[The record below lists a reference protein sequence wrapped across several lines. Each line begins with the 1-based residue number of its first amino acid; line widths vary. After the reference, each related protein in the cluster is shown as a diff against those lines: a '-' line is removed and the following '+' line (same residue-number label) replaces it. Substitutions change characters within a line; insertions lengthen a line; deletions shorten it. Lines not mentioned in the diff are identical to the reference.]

1 MAMKTSGM
9 KFEKLFMASA
19 LSLHQGRAIIRGAV
33 PHSPPRHEPNDEI
46 LEPAAIRT
54 GREIEAGIVDSG
66 DSDVYGVAV
75 KPGPVRVT
83 RTNRSTTLVP
93 TVILYGDDK
102 AEVTRQRCAS
112 AGQYTLKVEQ

>member
-1 MAMKTSGM
+1 
-9 KFEKLFMASA
+9 
-19 LSLHQGRAIIRGAV
+19 
-33 PHSPPRHEPNDEI
+33 
-46 LEPAAIRT
+46 
-54 GREIEAGIVDSG
+54 
-66 DSDVYGVAV
+66 
-75 KPGPVRVT
+75 VT